1 MLIVNRIAKC
11 ISINMM
17 PEATNIIFIY
27 HIHNRHASI
36 NTNSQFKQ
44 KHLTD
49 LELYSTA
56 IPKSK
61 EF

>member
-1 MLIVNRIAKC
+1 
-11 ISINMM
+11 MM